1 MPDLSSIGD
10 ALQRG
15 FGELPPIAIALVLLA
30 GPTVALIGYRLV
42 GVAQRRLQTSEE
54 IEAAP
59 MWVCHDC
66 RSVNQFRD
74 ARCYRC
80 GTARE
85 AAGEIEV
92 IVDQPMGRPTTF
104 EAPAGSPFA
113 ALGALEQPMA
123 HVPRPGVP
131 VMGDALAA
139 TGAVPVGPGRPAEA
153 AVATAHEPHEPQQ
166 AAAPAAPEEA
176 VAASAR
182 KPRQ

>member
-10 ALQRG
+10 ALQRS
-15 FGELPPIAIALVLLA
+15 FGDIPPIAIALTLLA
-30 GPTVALIGYRLV
+30 GPTLALIGYRLI
-42 GVAQRRLQTSEE
+42 GAARRMPTSEV
-54 IEAAP
+54 EAAP

-85 AAGEIEV
+85 AAAEIEV

-113 ALGALEQPMA
+113 ALGALEQPA
-123 HVPRPGVP
+123 AQAPGPGVP
-131 VMGDALAA
+131 VMGDALDA
-139 TGAVPVGPGRPAEA
+139 TGCGGRRARPAGRGGSGGGIRASSGSGSRA
-153 AVATAHEPHEPQQ
+153 AGARGS
-166 AAAPAAPEEA
+166 A
-176 VAASAR
+176 VESGAR
-182 KPRQ
+182 KRRR

>member
-10 ALQRG
+10 ALQRS
-15 FGELPPIAIALVLLA
+15 FGDIPPIAIGLVLLA

-42 GVAQRRLQTSEE
+42 GAARRIPTTEV
-54 IEAAP
+54 EAAP

-66 RSVNQFRD
+66 RSVNQFRN

-113 ALGALEQPMA
+113 ALGALEQPTA
-123 HVPRPGVP
+123 HVPGPGVP
-131 VMGDALAA
+131 VMGDALDL
-139 TGAVPVGPGRPAEA
+139 TGAVAVGPGRPVEA
-153 AVATAHEPHEPQQ
+153 AVAAAHEPHEPG
-166 AAAPAAPEEA
+166 AAEPPAPEET
-176 VAASAR
+176 VAASAW